1 MNSYR
6 LVIAFIATSLFQLT
20 AVNSTA
26 AQGFDISGMWAA
38 IVLEDWN
45 DRLPGPVLGEYFG
58 IPINDAARQKAE
70 SWDAS
75 ILSQPERQ
83 SQPHP
88 AQYSFRGPF
97 PNLSIIP
104 IVDLETRELIGYET
118 HGTYGNA
125 DRTIW
130 LDGRPH
136 PSMRYGLHKWNGF
149 STGEWVDGM
158 LVVTTTHMKYGV
170 YQRNGIPASPHG
182 VMTEYWFRND
192 NYLTMLSYIEDPIYL
207 EEPFVRSQTWL
218 WNPPQMDEGVEVFES
233 VEEVFNDQGWVP
245 HLPIGTKHTWWS
257 DRLGLPV
264 EATSGGSATIYP
276 EYRENLR
283 QMRDEFDRNRAGE

>member
-83 SQPHP
+83 
-88 AQYSFRGPF
+88 
-97 PNLSIIP
+97 
-104 IVDLETRELIGYET
+104 
-118 HGTYGNA
+118 
-125 DRTIW
+125 
-130 LDGRPH
+130 
-136 PSMRYGLHKWNGF
+136 
-149 STGEWVDGM
+149 
-158 LVVTTTHMKYGV
+158 VTTTPG
-170 YQRNGIPASPHG
+170 
-182 VMTEYWFRND
+182 
-192 NYLTMLSYIEDPIYL
+192 PIL
-207 EEPFVRSQTWL
+207 FSW
-218 WNPPQMDEGVEVFES
+218 S
-233 VEEVFNDQGWVP
+233 VP
-245 HLPIGTKHTWWS
+245 
-257 DRLGLPV
+257 
-264 EATSGGSATIYP
+264 
-276 EYRENLR
+276 
-283 QMRDEFDRNRAGE
+283 